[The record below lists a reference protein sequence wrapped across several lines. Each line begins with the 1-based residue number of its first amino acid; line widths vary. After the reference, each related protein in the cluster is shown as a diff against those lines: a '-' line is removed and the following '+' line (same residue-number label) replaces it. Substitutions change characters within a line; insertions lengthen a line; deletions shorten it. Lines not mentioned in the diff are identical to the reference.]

1 MEQGLMS
8 APRRVLVQVIGYTLG
23 GLQANAVDLAW
34 ATREL
39 GYESILIAPGDTVP
53 VGPSL
58 QDLADARGVQ
68 LEPYRRPT
76 SILDGARTLARLAGR
91 HRADIVHAYSGWS
104 FRAAYWGPCLLGRRP
119 LVMTN
124 YEMAAMP
131 GTYRAANLIVGTG
144 YLHDELTT
152 RQRRVDLISPP
163 VDLDRDDTAAVDAA
177 GFLARWDLDPARR
190 RAVVVSRLDE
200 DMKALSIEVMM
211 RAVSRLH
218 RADLD
223 LVIVGDG
230 DAGARL
236 RAAGQAINA
245 SAGRTIVTFTG
256 SVADPRPAYAG
267 ADIVLGMGSSA
278 ARGLA
283 FGKPL
288 IVVGENG
295 LSAMFG
301 PATAAALFRNSFW
314 SNDAPAD
321 PVEELAATLSLMLD
335 RQATWADLGVFG
347 RAFAEEN
354 FGLRAMAVKLAA
366 VYRDA
371 EASYGAKAWGSELDL
386 EFAAARRHLP
396 GATGRRREPA
406 VRSEPA
412 GIR

>member
-1 MEQGLMS
+1 MP

-39 GYESILIAPGDTVP
+39 GYESVLIAPGDTVP
-53 VGPSL
+53 AGPSL
-58 QDLADARGVQ
+58 QDLADSRGVR
-68 LEPYRRPT
+68 LEPYDRPT
-76 SILDGARTLARLAGR
+76 SILNGARSLARLANR
-91 HRADIVHAYSGWS
+91 HGADIVHAYSGWS
-104 FRAAYWGPCLLGRRP
+104 FRAAFWGPCLLGRRP

-144 YLHDELTT
+144 YLRDELEA

-163 VDLDRDDTAAVDAA
+163 VDLDRDDAGVVDAA
-177 GFLARWDLDPARR
+177 GFLARWELNPERR

-200 DMKALSIEVMM
+200 DMKSLSIEVMM
-211 RAVSRLH
+211 RAVGRLD

-230 DAGARL
+230 DAGTRL
-236 RAAGQAINA
+236 RAVGRAINA
-245 SAGRTIVTFTG
+245 SAGRPVITFTG
-256 SVADPRPAYAG
+256 SMADPRPAYSS

-295 LSAMFG
+295 LSAIFG
-301 PATAAALFRNSFW
+301 PSTAAALYRNSFW
-314 SNDAPAD
+314 SDDAPAD
-321 PVEELAATLSLMLD
+321 PIAELAAALNAMFD
-335 RQATWADLGVFG
+335 RQPAWADLGAFG

-371 EASYGAKAWGSELDL
+371 EASYGAKAWGSELGL

-396 GATGRRREPA
+396 GPTQRRREPA
-406 VRSEPA
+406 VRNEPA